1 MSWLSGVKR
10 RLVVVMWRATVSTLL
25 VLSLSCGGGGA
36 VDLTLKVNAT
46 GSVVVD
52 AVVDLI
58 TQSCL
63 FISDRL
69 MLRRIAYAE
78 TTDGAADFTFTQG
91 GGIWQVYN
99 VTDYRLVSVFTAC
112 RIASAVL
119 ATAIPSVRLSVCP
132 SHAGIVSKRRHVAL
146 YSLHGQ
152 IAKCV

>member
-10 RLVVVMWRATVSTLL
+10 RLVLVMWRVTVSTLL
-25 VLSLSCGGGGA
+25 VLSLFCGGGDGA
-36 VDLTLKVNAT
+36 VDLTRKVNAT

-58 TQSCL
+58 TQSCV

-91 GGIWQVYN
+91 GGIWQVQ
-99 VTDYRLVSVFTAC
+99 
-112 RIASAVL
+112 
-119 ATAIPSVRLSVCP
+119 P
-132 SHAGIVSKRRHVAL
+132 H
-146 YSLHGQ
+146 
-152 IAKCV
+152 

>member
-10 RLVVVMWRATVSTLL
+10 RLVLVMWRVTVSTLL
-25 VLSLSCGGGGA
+25 VLSLFCGGDGA
-36 VDLTLKVNAT
+36 VDLTLTVEAT

-78 TTDGAADFTFTQG
+78 TTDGAADFTFTHR
-91 GGIWQVYN
+91 GGIWQV
-99 VTDYRLVSVFTAC
+99 
-112 RIASAVL
+112 
-119 ATAIPSVRLSVCP
+119 
-132 SHAGIVSKRRHVAL
+132 
-146 YSLHGQ
+146 
-152 IAKCV
+152 